1 MIEGLRWFVRVAE
14 SGSFSAVAREAMTNQ
29 VTVGRR
35 VSMLESHFRVTL
47 FRRST
52 RNLALTDDGRVFLG
66 HARRILR
73 EVDALETEIH
83 GHERD
88 HGGHVRISTTSM
100 FGLHLA
106 RGLVDFHRRHPA
118 ITVEMILSDGFVNM
132 VEDGLDLAMR
142 TGQILETT
150 IAARHLGDV
159 ARYLVAAPAYL
170 ANRDAP
176 KCATD
181 LQRHDCVLF
190 SYGSTRQVW
199 NVDGESVRVSGTY
212 RTNSSLAQHEAVR
225 SGLGISLF
233 PYFQVE
239 DDIRSG
245 RLVRLLPNSKMEP
258 IPFYVTYPANE
269 TMPPRV
275 RTVMRWIT
283 AEAKALTEAGPDES
297 ISTAGTS
304 EMKLRSEKIG

>member
-35 VSMLESHFRVTL
+35 ISMLENHFRVTL

-52 RNLALTDDGRVFLG
+52 RNLTLTDDGRVFLAR
-66 HARRILR
+66 ARRILR

-83 GHERD
+83 GRD
-88 HGGHVRISTTSM
+88 RHHGGHVRIGTTSM

-106 RGLVDFHRRHPA
+106 RSLVDFHRRYPA

-132 VEDGLDLAMR
+132 IEDGLDLAMR
-142 TGQILETT
+142 TGQIMETT
-150 IAARHLGDV
+150 VAARHLGDV
-159 ARYLVAAPAYL
+159 DRHLVAAPHYL
-170 ANRDAP
+170 AGRPAP
-176 KCATD
+176 ECAAD
-181 LQRHDCVLF
+181 LQHHDCVLF
-190 SYGSTRQVW
+190 SYGSTRQIW
-199 NVDGESVRVSGTY
+199 NVDGEAVRVSGTY

-239 DDIRSG
+239 ADLRAG
-245 RLVRLLPNSKMEP
+245 ELVRLLPDSKMEP

-269 TMPPRV
+269 TLAPRV
-275 RTVMRWIT
+275 RAVMNWIT
-283 AEAKALTEAGPDES
+283 SEAKALTEAAPD
-297 ISTAGTS
+297 
-304 EMKLRSEKIG
+304 RP